1 MSDPPREPATVLADP
16 VEETRRIL
24 HAADAAKLA
33 LRAIGG
39 IGVALRAPSIQ
50 ALRPTRTYHDI
61 DLVGPAERRPIERLM
76 EHLGYEGAHRF
87 NTLNGAERLLFHD
100 PDGRRID
107 VFVDTLRMC
116 HDLPF
121 TGRLTVDRWTL
132 PLADL
137 VLTKLQIVKLT
148 ERDVLD
154 LCALFADHDLDP
166 VGDGGISVP
175 RLVEV
180 CASDWG
186 WWRTVDGN
194 LAHLVERWTGT
205 SDALHARAA
214 DRATSLRRILGSAP
228 KSTRW
233 KARALIGSRIAW
245 AQAPED
251 IR

>member
-1 MSDPPREPATVLADP
+1 MSEPHGEPAAGLADP

-24 HAADAAKLA
+24 QAAEAANLA

-39 IGVALRAPSIQ
+39 IGVALRAPSIGT
-50 ALRPTRTYHDI
+50 LRPTRTYHDI
-61 DLVGPAERRPIERLM
+61 DLVGPAERRPIERLL
-76 EHLGYEGAHRF
+76 EGLGYEGSRRF
-87 NTLNGAERLLFHD
+87 NTLNGSERLLFHD

-121 TGRLTVDRWTL
+121 ASRLTVDRWTL

-137 VLTKLQIVKLT
+137 VLSKLQIVELT
-148 ERDVLD
+148 ERDMLD
-154 LCALFADHDLDP
+154 LCALFADHELDP
-166 VGDGGISVP
+166 AGDDGISVT
-175 RLVEV
+175 RLVEI

-194 LAHLVERWTGT
+194 LAHLVERWIGT
-205 SDALHARAA
+205 PDDLHARAA
-214 DRATSLRRILGSAP
+214 DRATSVRRILGSAP
-228 KSTRW
+228 KSMRW
-233 KARALIGSRIAW
+233 KARALIGPRIAW